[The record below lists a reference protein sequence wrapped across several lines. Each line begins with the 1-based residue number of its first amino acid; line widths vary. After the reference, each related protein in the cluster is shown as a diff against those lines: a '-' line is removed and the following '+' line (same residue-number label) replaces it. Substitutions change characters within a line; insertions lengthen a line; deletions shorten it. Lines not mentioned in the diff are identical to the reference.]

1 MDSLFLYGDLTI
13 HITIKRGK
21 YNVFTSKA
29 TLRDCMPIQIFINM
43 GDLKAWL
50 TVNVNVKTAVKESV
64 IT

>member
-1 MDSLFLYGDLTI
+1 M

-21 YNVFTSKA
+21 YNVFTSKQSS
-29 TLRDCMPIQIFINM
+29 RDCMPIQIFINM